1 MDSEPGTP
9 PPSREISEANA
20 EKNLPPPAPLS
31 FRTLAFLADSVL
43 VLFATALLL
52 KLALPA
58 FCPEGVS
65 ALAEFSR
72 QLTDAYARAAEAAA
86 AGRVVSADA
95 VTALAEGAAQDEALI
110 SLFETA
116 YVISFAASLAYFV
129 CTEQF
134 LRGQTLGKKI
144 FGLRTVFFGTTLPP
158 PFLLTLS
165 RSFWKA
171 ISIVPSGWLLT
182 LLAIVNAHVVV
193 FAKRHRGWH
202 DKLAR
207 TEVVDARR
215 AQDSFQKR

>member
-65 ALAEFSR
+65 ALADFSR
-72 QLTDAYARAAEAAA
+72 QMTDAYARAAEAAA

-95 VTALAEGAAQDEALI
+95 VTALA
-110 SLFETA
+110 
-116 YVISFAASLAYFV
+116 
-129 CTEQF
+129 
-134 LRGQTLGKKI
+134 
-144 FGLRTVFFGTTLPP
+144 
-158 PFLLTLS
+158 
-165 RSFWKA
+165 
-171 ISIVPSGWLLT
+171 
-182 LLAIVNAHVVV
+182 
-193 FAKRHRGWH
+193 
-202 DKLAR
+202 
-207 TEVVDARR
+207 
-215 AQDSFQKR
+215 